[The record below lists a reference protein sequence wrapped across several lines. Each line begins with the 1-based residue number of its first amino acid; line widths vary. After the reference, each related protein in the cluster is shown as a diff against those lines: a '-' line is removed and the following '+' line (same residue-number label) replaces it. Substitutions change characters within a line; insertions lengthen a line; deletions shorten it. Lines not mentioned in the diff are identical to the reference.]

1 MYSNFI
7 LINNNFLKE
16 FGDESRIKVKDKIL
30 NIINK
35 INIES
40 EEENLENYFKED
52 FESKYRLVYCYCPI
66 CKVRGY
72 IQVLSKILK
81 ENDIK
86 DFRYCV
92 KCGEANIGYRFITG
106 YNKVKNMIS
115 LSSELDFN
123 KNEEVIKTLN
133 QQIVVMMSSVLEI
146 YLRDYYVG
154 VLNTIYIKHNK
165 SLADK
170 FIKDCKNDFLNPDKA
185 NDRFK
190 KELGINIKELIT
202 SDEFNILK
210 QISAYRN
217 VIVHN
222 NGISD
227 RAFIKSDIGSA
238 YKEREL
244 VNISLDNLK
253 VFSDTLINIFEILD
267 LEYHKLILKSLVD
280 DFLLY

>member
-16 FGDESRIKVKDKIL
+16 FGEESRSKVKDKIL

-123 KNEEVIKTLN
+123 KNEC
-133 QQIVVMMSSVLEI
+133 
-146 YLRDYYVG
+146 
-154 VLNTIYIKHNK
+154 
-165 SLADK
+165 
-170 FIKDCKNDFLNPDKA
+170 F
-185 NDRFK
+185 
-190 KELGINIKELIT
+190 
-202 SDEFNILK
+202 
-210 QISAYRN
+210 
-217 VIVHN
+217 
-222 NGISD
+222 
-227 RAFIKSDIGSA
+227 
-238 YKEREL
+238 
-244 VNISLDNLK
+244 
-253 VFSDTLINIFEILD
+253 
-267 LEYHKLILKSLVD
+267 
-280 DFLLY
+280 